1 MSRYVYDLEDLDETW
16 NEFTSKIGELRDLMY
31 DLENQLDNLDDVYY
45 EDRDSTIVDVV
56 LAYGRQY
63 EELNYYMKDMLE
75 TLEKKY
81 NVNYEKN
88 REVETSRTTAF
99 LTFNQW
105 LEKIVRKKEKKMCL
119 DRLET

>member
-31 DLENQLDNLDDVYY
+31 DLENQLDNLDDVYF
-45 EDRDSTIVDVV
+45 EDRDSAIFDVV

-75 TLEKKY
+75 TLEKKH

-88 REVETSRTTAF
+88 RDVETSRTTAF

-105 LEKIVRKKEKKMCL
+105 LEKIVRKKDKSE
-119 DRLET
+119 